1 MGLAIIPPGSR
12 ILEVSEYI
20 AVNMY
25 FTSKLFIFTYIVK
38 YALSYVNIILCNE
51 IVYSSRFI

>member
-1 MGLAIIPPGSR
+1 MGLAIIEC

-38 YALSYVNIILCNE
+38 YALSYVNII
-51 IVYSSRFI
+51 